1 MRCAVYVRVSTEME
15 TQNTSIAHQIS
26 YFEKYIEE
34 RGWSLHKV
42 YQDRESGVQA
52 KNRIGLQQ
60 LLSDSRRKMFD
71 AVLTKSISRFARNTL
86 EGLTIIRELKE
97 RNIRFITI
105 EDGFD
110 SQAYDEFMLTLLLS
124 MAQKESVKMSERIRF
139 GKLCRAKNGAFN
151 GSTIPYGYKKD
162 GKNKL
167 IPAGDL
173 STFVVQ
179 QIFRMYLEGLG
190 LYKIAKELN
199 EKGYPTPGQRAGRS
213 NSSKLWHQSTLRKIL
228 SNPVYMGDMVQNK
241 TKTIDVLTGKRK
253 ENQASDHIYV
263 PKTHEAIIDP
273 QIFQSVQKRLER
285 KQQQARTGPQKHLFS
300 NMLVCGECGSKMHF
314 KKDREAYLC
323 GRVNKMG
330 KKMCS
335 GTYISEEMIKT
346 AVCTDLR
353 RLIEKHII
361 SDTFLEEVKFAV
373 SQQRDKKGIRNLN
386 QMIEK
391 SEGKKERLLELL
403 LQKVIDKDCYQKKLK
418 EIQAEIDVFEHRK
431 KILLRDSEKED
442 RYGLYAAQKMLK
454 MEELDMMTVQ
464 SLIHSIKVFKK
475 KKIEIR
481 YLFRV

>member
-26 YFEKYIEE
+26 YFEKYVEE

-42 YQDRESGVQA
+42 YQDRESGVQT

-60 LLSDSRRKMFD
+60 LLSDSRRTMFD

-86 EGLTIIRELKE
+86 EGLTIIRDLKE

-110 SQAYDEFMLTLLLS
+110 SREYDEFMLTLLLS
-124 MAQKESVKMSERIRF
+124 IAQKESVKMSERIRF
-139 GKLCRAKNGAFN
+139 GKLCRAKNGEFN

-173 STFVVQ
+173 STLVVQ

-213 NSSKLWHQSTLRKIL
+213 NSSKLWHQSTIRKIL

-241 TKTIDVLTGKRK
+241 TKTIDVLTGKRT
-253 ENQASDHIYV
+253 ENQAGDLIYV

-273 QIFQSVQKRLER
+273 QIFHSVQNRLER
-285 KQQQARTGPQKHLFS
+285 KQQARTGYQKHLFS
-300 NMLVCGECGSKMHF
+300 NLLICGECGSKMHF

-330 KKMCS
+330 KKMCG

-353 RLIEKHII
+353 RLIQNHIPRE
-361 SDTFLEEVKFAV
+361 TFLKEVKLAV
-373 SQQRDKKGIRNLN
+373 WQQRDKERIRSFNR
-386 QMIEK
+386 MIEK

-403 LQKVIDKDCYQKKLK
+403 LQKVIDGDSYQKKVK
-418 EIQAEIDVFEHRK
+418 EIQAEIDAFEHRK
-431 KILLRDSEKED
+431 EILLKDSEKD
-442 RYGLYAAQKMLK
+442 SNHGLYTAEQILRV
-454 MEELDMMTVQ
+454 EELDIMTVQ
-464 SLIHSIKVFKK
+464 SLIHSIKIFKE

-481 YLFRV
+481 YTFRV